1 LHGIGGEGKVFAAS
15 LLKEAERNHWL
26 LISPTMAYQDWRD
39 PNVVAREDVE
49 NSLRLAATL
58 DALAAQTGVSIK
70 PKVHLYGFSRG
81 AQFAHRFALFFP
93 ERVERVAALSA
104 GTYTLPDQKTDATG
118 DGRPSPAKLPYGI
131 SDMEKLLGHSIDRA
145 QLKQV
150 QFLII
155 VGEKDNVANDVPR
168 AWDPFL
174 GMTRV
179 ERARTFSP
187 SMEKAGVRCA
197 LKIMP
202 GVGHEINPAMQ
213 TLAVNFFREADAPLG
228 KQATS
233 HATR

>member
-1 LHGIGGEGKVFAAS
+1 MGGEGKVFASS

-26 LISPTMAYQDWRD
+26 LVSPTMAYQDWRD

-70 PKVHLYGFSRG
+70 PKALLYGFSRG

-93 ERVERVAALSA
+93 ERVGRVAALSA
-104 GTYTLPDQKTDATG
+104 GTYTLPEQKIDAAG
-118 DGRPSPAKLPYGI
+118 DGRPAPAKLPYGV
-131 SDMEKLLGHSIDRA
+131 SDMEKALGHPIDRA

-150 QFLII
+150 QFLVV

-174 GMTRV
+174 GATRV
-179 ERARTFSP
+179 ERARTFSQ

-197 LKIMP
+197 LKIVP
-202 GVGHEINPAMQ
+202 DVGHEINPTMQ
-213 TLAVNFFREADAPLG
+213 SLAINFLREADAPLG
-228 KQATS
+228 KQAAS
-233 HATR
+233 HETR